1 MNIQSAINQGAQ
13 ILKNKIILNP
23 YLDSEILMAKVINKK
38 VLAFCAVAPA
48 YDLSL
53 SSEDFF
59 TTFILLLQN

>member
-1 MNIQSAINQGAQ
+1 
-13 ILKNKIILNP
+13 
-23 YLDSEILMAKVINKK
+23 MAKVISKK
-38 VLAFCAVAPA
+38 VLAFCAVTPA